1 MKEYTTKGVGL
12 PCYLNSN
19 SGLQDVSLT
28 VLPNSKVVLR
38 SYKAS
43 RNLTRFAGMVKTH
56 PRTFHVGV
64 DPSHVH
70 SLVTRLTAQYSVA
83 ILDGGCDTGLLGD
96 GWYILDY
103 FG

>member
-1 MKEYTTKGVGL
+1 
-12 PCYLNSN
+12 
-19 SGLQDVSLT
+19 
-28 VLPNSKVVLR
+28 
-38 SYKAS
+38 
-43 RNLTRFAGMVKTH
+43 MVKTH

-64 DPSHVH
+64 DPSHVR
-70 SLVTRLTAQYSVA
+70 SLITRLTAQYSVA